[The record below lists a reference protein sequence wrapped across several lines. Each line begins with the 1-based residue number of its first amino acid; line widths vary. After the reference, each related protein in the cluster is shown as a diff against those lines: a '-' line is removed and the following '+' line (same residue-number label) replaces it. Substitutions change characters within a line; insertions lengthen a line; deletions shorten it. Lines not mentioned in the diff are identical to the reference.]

1 MAIRTSFEQAMRSFG
16 IAPGS
21 APVFLA
27 ISGGVDSIALAHLLK
42 ESGYSPTW
50 LHVNFQLRGEESE
63 RDQQFVEALARSWNQ
78 SIHVNRLDAASYAE
92 QHKCSIQEAARTLR
106 YDWFAQ
112 VVRAAGKQ
120 AVLLTA
126 HQSDDNAETLLMNLL
141 RGTGLRGLTGIPPIN
156 DYIRRPLLRV
166 SRTDIN
172 QYVIEHGLTFVE
184 DSSNQSTDYTRNQL
198 RLEVL
203 PLLRK
208 IYPQVDRNLLQNI
221 ERFGSAYS
229 IYQNTA
235 KQWMRKYIQTDKE
248 GQRVSVALL
257 LESENRAMIHEWLSP
272 YGFTEKQEFELIRMG
287 ESESGRWIDSA
298 DGTHRIVKHRK
309 HFILS
314 SIPSVQAADQWIEA
328 GQSKMMFVGGQL
340 SIDELKGL
348 PKELDAGAQVALVDA
363 TALSFP
369 LLLRPWR
376 AGDYFYPLGLN
387 KKKKIARFLIDQKLS
402 KVEKEKVWVIES
414 AGRIVWV
421 VGQRID
427 HRFRISESSRS
438 VLKIDLSGQ

>member
-21 APVFLA
+21 APLFLA
-27 ISGGVDSIALAHLLK
+27 ISGGVDSVAMAHLLK
-42 ESGYSPTW
+42 ESGHSSTW

-63 RDQQFVEALARSWNQ
+63 RDQQFVEALATSWNQ

-92 QHKCSIQEAARTLR
+92 QHKCSIQEAARILR

-141 RGTGLRGLTGIPPIN
+141 RGTGLRGLTGIPPVN
-156 DYIRRPLLRV
+156 DYIRRPLLQV
-166 SRTDIN
+166 SRADIN
-172 QYVIEHGLTFVE
+172 QYVIEHGLAFVE

-198 RLEVL
+198 RLEVM

-208 IYPQVDRNLLQNI
+208 IYPQVDRTLLQNI

-229 IYQNTA
+229 IYQNAA
-235 KQWMRKYIQTDKE
+235 KRWMRKYVQRDKE

-298 DGTHRIVKHRK
+298 DGTHRVVKHRK

-314 SIPSVQAADQWIEA
+314 PISSVQAVDQWIEA
-328 GQSKMMFVGGQL
+328 RQSNVMFVGGQL
-340 SIDELKGL
+340 SIDELKGQ

-438 VLKIDLSGQ
+438 VLKIELSGQ

>member
-1 MAIRTSFEQAMRSFG
+1 MRSFG

-229 IYQNTA
+229 IYKNAA
-235 KQWMRKYIQTDKE
+235 KRWMRKYVQRDKE
-248 GQRVSVALL
+248 DQRVSVALL

-298 DGTHRIVKHRK
+298 DVTHRIVKHRK

-314 SIPSVQAADQWIEA
+314 CIPSVQAADQWIEA
-328 GQSKMMFVGGQL
+328 RNKEPEEGLAAIK
-340 SIDELKGL
+340 KG
-348 PKELDAGAQVALVDA
+348 KRNVRKHEDI
-363 TALSFP
+363 
-369 LLLRPWR
+369 R
-376 AGDYFYPLGLN
+376 
-387 KKKKIARFLIDQKLS
+387 
-402 KVEKEKVWVIES
+402 
-414 AGRIVWV
+414 
-421 VGQRID
+421 
-427 HRFRISESSRS
+427 
-438 VLKIDLSGQ
+438 

>member
-63 RDQQFVEALARSWNQ
+63 RDQQFVEALATSWNQ

-141 RGTGLRGLTGIPPIN
+141 RGTGLRGLTGIPPVN
-156 DYIRRPLLRV
+156 DYIRRPLLQV
-166 SRTDIN
+166 SRADIN
-172 QYVIEHGLTFVE
+172 QYVIEHGLAFVE

-198 RLEVL
+198 RLEVM

-208 IYPQVDRNLLQNI
+208 IYPQVDRTLLQNI

-229 IYQNTA
+229 IYQNAA
-235 KQWMRKYIQTDKE
+235 KRWMRKYVQRDKE

-298 DGTHRIVKHRK
+298 DGTHRVVKHRK

-314 SIPSVQAADQWIEA
+314 PISSVQAVDQWIEA
-328 GQSKMMFVGGQL
+328 RQSNVMFVGGQL
-340 SIDELKGL
+340 SIDELKGQ

-438 VLKIDLSGQ
+438 VLKIELSGQ

>member
-21 APVFLA
+21 APVFL
-27 ISGGVDSIALAHLLK
+27 
-42 ESGYSPTW
+42 
-50 LHVNFQLRGEESE
+50 ESE
-63 RDQQFVEALARSWNQ
+63 RDQQFVEALATSWNQ
-78 SIHVNRLDAASYAE
+78 SIQVNRLDAASYAE

-141 RGTGLRGLTGIPPIN
+141 RGTGLRGLTGIPPVN
-156 DYIRRPLLRV
+156 DYIRRPLLQV
-166 SRTDIN
+166 SRADIN
-172 QYVIEHGLTFVE
+172 QYVIEHGLTYVE

-198 RLEVL
+198 RLEVM

-229 IYQNTA
+229 IYQNAA
-235 KQWMRKYIQTDKE
+235 KRWMRKYVQTEKKD
-248 GQRVSVALL
+248 QRVSIALL

-298 DGTHRIVKHRK
+298 DGTHRVVKHRK

-314 SIPSVQAADQWIEA
+314 PISSVQAADQWIEA
-328 GQSKMMFVGGQL
+328 RQSKVKFVGGQL
-340 SIDELKGL
+340 SIDELKGQ

-376 AGDYFYPLGLN
+376 AGDYLYPLGLN

-421 VGQRID
+421 ISQRID
-427 HRFRISESSRS
+427 HRSSRS
-438 VLKIDLSGQ
+438 VLKIELSGQ